1 MKSSASLFMLCGGP
15 FSTHIFWPQA
25 NSTLRKNNSK
35 YLLLEK
41 MIRTISLRIFQKVIK
56 KRENI
61 NMCVWGK
68 TKLFIWFQF
77 LRSQVK
83 ANNFVQLETQ
93 ADEIAQQIQVKKDV
107 IHFACER
114 IHQYILLQLYY
125 NAFSLFFWIG

>member
-41 MIRTISLRIFQKVIK
+41 MIRTISLRIFLEGNK
-56 KRENI
+56 KERKHKY
-61 NMCVWGK
+61 VWGK
-68 TKLFIWFQF
+68 SKLFIWFQF

-83 ANNFVQLETQ
+83 ANNFVQLQTQ

-114 IHQYILLQLYY
+114 IHQYIILQLYY